1 MESYR
6 LEIKRSAAKEI
17 GDLRKADCQRVI
29 AKIQVL
35 ASNPRP
41 NGCERLSGA
50 EKYRIRQGDYRILY
64 AIDDATK
71 LVTIV
76 KVGNRREV
84 YR

>member
-1 MESYR
+1 VESYK
-6 LEIKRSAAKEI
+6 LEVKRSATKEI

-29 AKIQVL
+29 ARIQQL

-41 NGCERLSGA
+41 HGCEKISGA

-64 AIDDATK
+64 EIDDSAK
-71 LVTIV
+71 LLTIV